1 MKEENKMEL
10 KERKDIDDQYKWNL
24 SSLFVSDE
32 AYESAVNA
40 IDEKVAP
47 LANYQGKLSDAKTI
61 KEFLDLYM
69 NVQSQIFDIYT
80 YASLRKVEDTRD
92 NKANAMVNSAYSKVV
107 LFNSVTS
114 YFKPEILALD
124 DATLDTIVND
134 EVLKEYKVF
143 LLELIRTKSHTLS
156 SKEENVLATLTE
168 VLNLP
173 GDISSTLTNA
183 DLLFDSAEDS
193 NGNSN
198 DVSNATYILLQNSK
212 DRVLRENS
220 FKSFYKTYKEHIN
233 TLGATYLGCMKAS
246 YAEAKLRGYKST
258 LEMRLDQDNIP
269 ELVYDNLINTV
280 HGHMDY
286 MYRYVK
292 LRKRLLKLDS
302 IHYYDLYTPLVEDS
316 SKEYTYEQAQ
326 QIVLD
331 TVKPLGEEYVSR
343 VQKAYDEN
351 WIDVYPNI
359 GKESGAFSSGT
370 YSTNPVIKLNFTG
383 TLDNVSTLAHEMGHS
398 QHSWLT
404 NHTQPFQYSGYTMFV
419 AEVAS
424 TVNENLMVE
433 HLLKGEDDLKEQ
445 LALYNQLLEGYKGT
459 VYRQTMFAEFERES
473 HKLYES
479 GEPVSVETLN
489 QLYLDLIKLYF
500 GEELEI
506 DEEVKYEWA
515 RIPHFYYLFYV
526 YVYATGFSS
535 AAAIS
540 QMITEGKPNAVE
552 NYLKFLTTGSSLP
565 PLEELKIAGVD
576 LTTSEPIE
584 IALNKFNDVL
594 SKCEEIADKLGL

>member
-1 MKEENKMEL
+1 MEL
-10 KERKDIDDQYKWNL
+10 KERKDINDQYKWNL
-24 SSLFVSDE
+24 TSLFVNDE
-32 AYESAVNA
+32 AYEKAVKE
-40 IDEKVAP
+40 IDEKILP
-47 LANYQGKLSDAKTI
+47 LASYQGKLTDAKTI
-61 KEFLDLYM
+61 KDFLDAYM
-69 NVQSQIFDIYT
+69 ETELQIYNIYT

-92 NKANAMVNSAYSKVV
+92 NTANAMVNSAFSKVV

-114 YFKPEILALD
+114 YFKPEILALND
-124 DATLDTIVND
+124 NVLDAIIND
-134 EVLKEYKVF
+134 EQLKEYKIY
-143 LLELIRTKSHTLS
+143 LSELIRTKSHTLS
-156 SKEENVLATLTE
+156 SKEENVLATLGE

-173 GDISSTLTNA
+173 SEISSTLTNA
-183 DLLFDSAEDS
+183 DLTFDSVLDS
-193 NGNSN
+193 HGNKN
-198 DVSNATYILLQNSK
+198 EISNASYILLQNSK
-212 DRVLRENS
+212 DRELRKNS
-220 FKSFYKTYKEHIN
+220 FKSFYKTYKEHVN
-233 TLGATYLGCMKAS
+233 TLATTYIGCMKAS
-246 YAEAKLRGYKST
+246 YAQAKLRGYSST

-280 HGHMDY
+280 HEHMDY

-302 IHYYDLYTPLVEDS
+302 VHYYDLYTPLVKES
-316 SKEYTYEQAQ
+316 HKEYTYQQAQ

-331 TVKPLGEEYVSR
+331 TVRPLGEEYVSR

-351 WIDVYPNI
+351 WIDVYPNV
-359 GKESGAFSSGT
+359 GKESGAFSSGS
-370 YSTNPVIKLNFTG
+370 YSSNPVIKLNFTG
-383 TLDNVSTLAHEMGHS
+383 TLTDVSTLAHEMGHS
-398 QHSWLT
+398 QHTWLT
-404 NHTQPFQYSGYTMFV
+404 NHTQPYPYSSYTMFV

-424 TVNENLMVE
+424 TVNENLMIE
-433 HLLKGEDDLKEQ
+433 HLLKGEEDLNEQ

-473 HKLYES
+473 HRLYES
-479 GEPVSVETLN
+479 GEAVSVETLN

-506 DEEVKYEWA
+506 DEEVKYEWS

-565 PLEELKIAGVD
+565 PLDELKIAGVD
-576 LTTSEPIE
+576 LTTSQPIE
-584 IALNKFNDVL
+584 IALNKFNDIL